1 MLQHHITAVWKGTI
15 VSPADMRTIFPC
27 SYEDDSFPLFI
38 LTNRRLSCILSI
50 HTFLGLQFCL
60 FRHISLYEE
69 LYITYREIPEMRHFQ
84 NSSVSKTVYS
94 IRISRI
100 SGGSKLR
107 EGGYNML
114 DEKDLQA
121 IGALIDTKLDT
132 RLLAM
137 ESRMDKRFE
146 AMDERFETMDER
158 FETMDER
165 FEAIDKRFETL
176 ESKMDKRFEAIDER
190 FETLEETMD
199 IRFQD
204 MKEYVDESIH
214 KSIHESENMI
224 LKQLDL
230 VQESLQTQIDYLK
243 AS

>member
-1 MLQHHITAVWKGTI
+1 
-15 VSPADMRTIFPC
+15 
-27 SYEDDSFPLFI
+27 
-38 LTNRRLSCILSI
+38 
-50 HTFLGLQFCL
+50 
-60 FRHISLYEE
+60 
-69 LYITYREIPEMRHFQ
+69 
-84 NSSVSKTVYS
+84 
-94 IRISRI
+94 
-100 SGGSKLR
+100 
-107 EGGYNML
+107 ML

-146 AMDERFETMDER
+146 AMDERFE
-158 FETMDER
+158 
-165 FEAIDKRFETL
+165 AIDKRFE
-176 ESKMDKRFEAIDER
+176 A
-190 FETLEETMD
+190 LEETMD

-224 LKQLDL
+224 LKQLDW
-230 VQESLQTQIDYLK
+230 VKESLQTQIDYLK

>member
-1 MLQHHITAVWKGTI
+1 
-15 VSPADMRTIFPC
+15 
-27 SYEDDSFPLFI
+27 
-38 LTNRRLSCILSI
+38 
-50 HTFLGLQFCL
+50 
-60 FRHISLYEE
+60 
-69 LYITYREIPEMRHFQ
+69 MRHFQ
-84 NSSVSKTVYS
+84 NSSVSKTVCS

-137 ESRMDKRFE
+137 ESRMDKKFE

-224 LKQLDL
+224 LKQLDW
-230 VQESLQTQIDYLK
+230 VQESLQNQIDYLK

>member
-1 MLQHHITAVWKGTI
+1 
-15 VSPADMRTIFPC
+15 
-27 SYEDDSFPLFI
+27 
-38 LTNRRLSCILSI
+38 
-50 HTFLGLQFCL
+50 
-60 FRHISLYEE
+60 
-69 LYITYREIPEMRHFQ
+69 
-84 NSSVSKTVYS
+84 
-94 IRISRI
+94 
-100 SGGSKLR
+100 
-107 EGGYNML
+107 ML

-158 FETMDER
+158 FE
-165 FEAIDKRFETL
+165 AIDKRFETL

-190 FETLEETMD
+190 FEALEETMD

-224 LKQLDL
+224 LKQLDW

>member
-1 MLQHHITAVWKGTI
+1 
-15 VSPADMRTIFPC
+15 
-27 SYEDDSFPLFI
+27 
-38 LTNRRLSCILSI
+38 
-50 HTFLGLQFCL
+50 
-60 FRHISLYEE
+60 
-69 LYITYREIPEMRHFQ
+69 
-84 NSSVSKTVYS
+84 
-94 IRISRI
+94 
-100 SGGSKLR
+100 
-107 EGGYNML
+107 ML

-146 AMDERFETMDER
+146 AMDKRFEA
-158 FETMDER
+158 MDER
-165 FEAIDKRFETL
+165 FEAIDKRFE
-176 ESKMDKRFEAIDER
+176 A
-190 FETLEETMD
+190 LEETMD

-224 LKQLDL
+224 LKQLDW

>member
-1 MLQHHITAVWKGTI
+1 
-15 VSPADMRTIFPC
+15 
-27 SYEDDSFPLFI
+27 
-38 LTNRRLSCILSI
+38 
-50 HTFLGLQFCL
+50 
-60 FRHISLYEE
+60 
-69 LYITYREIPEMRHFQ
+69 
-84 NSSVSKTVYS
+84 
-94 IRISRI
+94 
-100 SGGSKLR
+100 
-107 EGGYNML
+107 ML

-121 IGALIDTKLDT
+121 IGALIDTKLDS

-146 AMDERFETMDER
+146 AMDERFE
-158 FETMDER
+158 
-165 FEAIDKRFETL
+165 AIDKRFE
-176 ESKMDKRFEAIDER
+176 A
-190 FETLEETMD
+190 LEETMD

-204 MKEYVDESIH
+204 MKEYVGESIH